1 MTERVQIRSLSFRQT
16 EDAARRIHRRSFAN
30 KAFFM
35 SKLLFGFLTIILL
48 GALVF
53 HAAESNTRKKEIEEN
68 IKKRKEV
75 MQILG
80 NNETLFKY
88 IIDRM
93 DGLHRGHEKNHWN
106 ISGSF
111 FFAFTVAT
119 TIGYG
124 DYAPKTPWGRAF
136 FCVYGVV
143 AIPVAGIILV
153 KFANQVLKFFTY
165 LYTIRKDRARKAFKV
180 LDQSG
185 TGFLNRS
192 QFRQSLEELS
202 VDMTDDEY
210 SKLLKKLLDKHDN
223 PDRLGL
229 EQFKKAVKILKVDL
243 LEISG
248 RSSQIKVVTMCLLA
262 WLVIGSA
269 MFDWLSNDEG
279 HIKNLDFGTAFY
291 FAFATLST
299 IGLGDITPPD
309 GADRYFL
316 YIYVLVGLGLLGV
329 FVNLVSI
336 IAELSRDAARQA
348 IQSAKIAAIK
358 KKKQFSVARQSSA
371 SKSKKLRA
379 MTRPSLACISEK
391 EEKAIAKVV
400 DNVV

>member
-1 MTERVQIRSLSFRQT
+1 
-16 EDAARRIHRRSFAN
+16 
-30 KAFFM
+30 
-35 SKLLFGFLTIILL
+35 
-48 GALVF
+48 
-53 HAAESNTRKKEIEEN
+53 
-68 IKKRKEV
+68 
-75 MQILG
+75 
-80 NNETLFKY
+80 
-88 IIDRM
+88 M

-106 ISGSF
+106 LSGSF

-124 DYAPKTPWGRAF
+124 DYAPKTFWGRAF
-136 FCVYGVV
+136 FCIYGVV

-309 GADRYFL
+309 GADRDFL

-348 IQSAKIAAIK
+348 IHSAKIAAIK
-358 KKKQFSVARQSSA
+358 KKKQLKEKVARQSSA

>member
-1 MTERVQIRSLSFRQT
+1 MEQRQHRNSWKPLDEPLDKPLDTAQVVGGRVSRSGTFDKSGIHRKQKSENKKLQDIKALTLRKFELTSSVQEEGTVMTERVQIRSLSFRQT

-35 SKLLFGFLTIILL
+35 SKLLFGFLVIILL

-53 HAAESNTRKKEIEEN
+53 HAAESNKRKKEIEEN

-80 NNETLFKY
+80 NNETLFNY

-106 ISGSF
+106 LSGSF

-124 DYAPKTPWGRAF
+124 DYAPKTFWGRAF
-136 FCVYGVV
+136 FCIYGVV

-210 SKLLKKLLDKHDN
+210 SKLLKKLLFH
-223 PDRLGL
+223 L
-229 EQFKKAVKILKVDL
+229 EF
-243 LEISG
+243 
-248 RSSQIKVVTMCLLA
+248 
-262 WLVIGSA
+262 
-269 MFDWLSNDEG
+269 
-279 HIKNLDFGTAFY
+279 HY
-291 FAFATLST
+291 
-299 IGLGDITPPD
+299 
-309 GADRYFL
+309 
-316 YIYVLVGLGLLGV
+316 
-329 FVNLVSI
+329 
-336 IAELSRDAARQA
+336 
-348 IQSAKIAAIK
+348 
-358 KKKQFSVARQSSA
+358 
-371 SKSKKLRA
+371 
-379 MTRPSLACISEK
+379 
-391 EEKAIAKVV
+391 
-400 DNVV
+400 